1 MEPIEPLEHNLI
13 PFPPFL
19 TFQLHLKPFLCKM
32 KFLLKGLFV
41 FAGCLFISISLKAQ
55 ALDFPSLFKL
65 LDTEPALI
73 DTVMKSKH
81 YNILQRDKDS
91 TSLQYYYNNVERGG
105 EGVPNWVR
113 SVTYAQVSV
122 NTISSRLI
130 TYRTYRKKEYQELMA
145 WLLNNNFHTTKT
157 YDFDKEKHT
166 IFSDGSRTVLLKIG
180 PKALPNGTKVLAYEL
195 EIGK

>member
-1 MEPIEPLEHNLI
+1 
-13 PFPPFL
+13 
-19 TFQLHLKPFLCKM
+19 M
-32 KFLLKGLFV
+32 KFLLKGGFV
-41 FAGCLFISISLKAQ
+41 FAGCLLISISLKAQ

-122 NTISSRLI
+122 NAISSRLI

-145 WLLNNNFHTTKT
+145 WLLNNNFHTTKS

-166 IFSDGSRTVLLKIG
+166 IFSDGSRNVLLKIG
-180 PKALPNGTKVLAYEL
+180 PKSLPNGTKVLAYEL

>member
-1 MEPIEPLEHNLI
+1 L
-13 PFPPFL
+13 
-19 TFQLHLKPFLCKM
+19 QLKPFLCKM
-32 KFLLKGLFV
+32 KIKLKGFLV
-41 FAGCLFISISLKAQ
+41 FAASLLVSITLKAQ
-55 ALDFPSLFKL
+55 ALDFPTLFKL
-65 LDTEPALI
+65 LDTDPALV

-81 YNILQRDKDS
+81 YNVLQRDKDS
-91 TSLQYYYNNVERGG
+91 TSFQYYYNNVERGG

-113 SVTYAQVSV
+113 SITYAQVTV

-157 YDFDKEKHT
+157 YGFDKEKHT
-166 IFSDGSRTVLLKIG
+166 IFSDGSRTILLKIG